1 MNPFTV
7 NLLIVKPPLLTKSC
21 WPFALPLACFS
32 WETPRV
38 MPRVAS
44 WITQLKEEQQSQIV
58 PPLSSIPALLLLLLI
73 SQTRCTS
80 GPQRRRSWEKEAG
93 KSLERVGHCPA
104 GTAEVPWYLKGSIF
118 CAPFPLC
125 ITAPRYQSCLKSAMG
140 HSMGSPKCCRTK
152 QAPSL
157 RKISLVFFQRRST
170 GEVQESGYPTRL
182 IPLDW
187 VRST

>member
-1 MNPFTV
+1 MFCFCTEKQSQKLKLQWMNPFTV

-93 KSLERVGHCPA
+93 KESREGRALPSGNCWS
-104 GTAEVPWYLKGSIF
+104 TLIF
-118 CAPFPLC
+118 KRIHFLCPFPPLYNS
-125 ITAPRYQSCLKSAMG
+125 TKVSVLLKECHGGLHGVSKM
-140 HSMGSPKCCRTK
+140 
-152 QAPSL
+152 L
-157 RKISLVFFQRRST
+157 
-170 GEVQESGYPTRL
+170 EN
-182 IPLDW
+182 
-187 VRST
+187 